1 VKSELDAAGWDGPVV
16 MSSIQKPAV
25 RNSPSAVAEGG
36 VDYFVAQTA
45 VWRRAGSTLRLPL
58 EVDQLKLL

>member
-16 MSSIQKPAV
+16 TSSFQKLAV
-25 RNSPSAVAEGG
+25 RNSLSVVAEGG

-45 VWRRAGSTLRLPL
+45 VLRRAGSTLRLPL
-58 EVDQLKLL
+58 